1 MRIPSAICA
10 GLARGFC
17 ILGSK
22 TCPVDEIDP
31 HIFKFLVHNQKPT
44 DSAKQYHFLIG
55 IRRSIS

>member
-22 TCPVDEIDP
+22 TYPVDEIDP
-31 HIFKFLVHNQKPT
+31 HILKCLVHNQKPA
-44 DSAKQYHFLIG
+44 DSAKRYQFLMG
-55 IRRSIS
+55 IRRS